1 MAALA
6 NSSTTIIVT
15 WDIVPPIDQNG
26 VITMYEVLYEPLETF
41 GGAIQNQTRNV
52 SGTEMSVVLTNLEE
66 FVNYSISVRAYTSV
80 GEGPYSDEIREKTN
94 TDGILIFDFHR
105 CLIKFQFYLLQYLS
119 VLQPMSQQ
127 L

>member
-15 WDIVPPIDQNG
+15 WDIIPPIDQNG
-26 VITMYEVLYEPLETF
+26 IITMYEVLYEPLETF
-41 GGAIQNQTRNV
+41 GGAIQTQTRNV

-94 TDGILIFDFHR
+94 TDGILIFD
-105 CLIKFQFYLLQYLS
+105 Y
-119 VLQPMSQQ
+119 SQTFN
-127 L
+127 